1 MHQSHG
7 GPLESGCGSLLLQS
21 LEDPGIAYP
30 AAVGGEGGRGGRGG
44 RKERGRREEER
55 KEEERMGRM
64 KKEEEGG
71 KERGREGE

>member
-21 LEDPGIAYP
+21 LEDPGTAYP
-30 AAVGGEGGRGGRGG
+30 AAVGGEGGGGEG
-44 RKERGRREEER
+44 GRREEER
-55 KEEERMGRM
+55 REEERREEERM